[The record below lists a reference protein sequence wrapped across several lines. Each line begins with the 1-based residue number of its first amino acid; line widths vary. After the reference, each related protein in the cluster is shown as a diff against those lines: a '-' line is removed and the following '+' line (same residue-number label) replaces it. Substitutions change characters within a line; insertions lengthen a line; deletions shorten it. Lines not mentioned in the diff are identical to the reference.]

1 MQIKIEIAN
10 CPLNN
15 LRYSGQALPIAH
27 CQLPIAHCPLNNL
40 RYSGQALPI
49 LPFSDKATP
58 KTPFL
63 SGFDIHNKPVYGG

>member
-10 CPLNN
+10 
-15 LRYSGQALPIAH
+15 
-27 CQLPIAHCPLNNL
+27 CPLNNL

-63 SGFDIHNKPVYGG
+63 SGFDIHNKPVYGGKLQFAKSHILAKFDAPLTQP